1 VNETRTGLPVLALPD
16 CTRRSFLRWSAAT
29 SVPVVLG
36 IPVAAAGE
44 LSRDDVPVGVD
55 LETLR
60 EDIDDGPG
68 ILVARAVAAG
78 WRVVGDETVLKR
90 PEAWQQELVLA
101 LARHRVEL
109 AAIEAVVDLG
119 RVTFASRS
127 PIVRRCVVSRLDAAI
142 RQARRLRCRHLLVVP
157 GLLPVGEPVS
167 GVGPRVT
174 ALMNECQARAGNAG
188 MRIVVERIERRS
200 DQVGVALQES

>member
-1 VNETRTGLPVLALPD
+1 
-16 CTRRSFLRWSAAT
+16 
-29 SVPVVLG
+29 
-36 IPVAAAGE
+36 
-44 LSRDDVPVGVD
+44 
-55 LETLR
+55 
-60 EDIDDGPG
+60 
-68 ILVARAVAAG
+68 
-78 WRVVGDETVLKR
+78 VLKR

-127 PIVRRCVVSRLDAAI
+127 SIVRRSVVNRLDAAI

-167 GVGPRVT
+167 GIGPRVT

-200 DQVGVALQES
+200 DQVGVVLQES

>member
-1 VNETRTGLPVLALPD
+1 MNETRTGLPVLALPD
-16 CTRRSFLRWSAAT
+16 CTRRSFLQWSAAT
-29 SVPVVLG
+29 GVPVALG

-60 EDIDDGPG
+60 EDIEDGPG

-101 LARHRVEL
+101 LSRHRVEL

-127 PIVRRCVVSRLDAAI
+127 PIVRRGVVSRLDAAI

-167 GVGPRVT
+167 GIGPRVT
-174 ALMNECQARAGNAG
+174 TLMDECRARAGNAG